1 MELSAGALVVAELAT
16 LESTQRSFDIYK
28 YNYKY
33 NYKYK
38 YKYKYNYKYKLA
50 TLGSTQRSFDISH
63 IGAYHNRDEKEDI
76 ILLRS
81 LHFGQFSL
89 CIVFRLM

>member
-38 YKYKYNYKYKLA
+38 YKYKLA